1 MPATNAPQS
10 RLAGPGHGF
19 GGNVKVAYG
28 EAAFSGTITTADSA
42 NLCQIPAGAVV
53 VGVMAESDD
62 LDAATG
68 ITLNIGDTGS
78 ATRYFSGTNIAQTGA
93 TAWASAATGI
103 FHRYT
108 ANDMIRVAVQANATT
123 SQNGNVRVAVLYYL
137 P

>member
-1 MPATNAPQS
+1 
-10 RLAGPGHGF
+10 
-19 GGNVKVAYG
+19 
-28 EAAFSGTITTADSA
+28 
-42 NLCQIPAGAVV
+42 
-53 VGVMAESDD
+53 MAESDD